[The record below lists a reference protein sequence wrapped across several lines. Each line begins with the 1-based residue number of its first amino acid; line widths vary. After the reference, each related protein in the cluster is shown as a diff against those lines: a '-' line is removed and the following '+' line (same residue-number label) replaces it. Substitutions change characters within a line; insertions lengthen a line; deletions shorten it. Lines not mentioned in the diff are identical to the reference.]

1 MYLLS
6 FLTCIMKTRLQIK
19 NLPWASIGYLWL
31 KTGISGPERECK
43 IMKLWNYEIIKLWIM
58 KLWNYE
64 IMKLWNYEISTIY
77 ECVEKLSLII
87 GCNIWMIFLRSELNV
102 ATFQRNWV
110 FVTNSDFLIP
120 ISLQSN
126 VADIWHF
133 KLWLLLDQI
142 I

>member
-1 MYLLS
+1 
-6 FLTCIMKTRLQIK
+6 MKTRLQIK

-43 IMKLWNYEIIKLWIM
+43 IMKLWNYAIM
-58 KLWNYE
+58 KLWNYKIMNYELWYYE
-64 IMKLWNYEISTIY
+64 IMKLWNYKIMNYEISTIY